1 MTQGP
6 ESAPTH
12 TPDPGPP
19 DTGTST
25 GLAPNVS
32 GALAYLLGP
41 ITGILF
47 LLLEKKSN
55 FVRFHA
61 AQSIGIFVVLFG
73 LSIVL
78 GVLSAILT
86 AIPVLG
92 WIIGIVFFLLSLLIG
107 LGGFILWIF
116 LMFQAF
122 QHKEWEFPWVG
133 REVRKMI
140 LKQSV

>member
-6 ESAPTH
+6 ESSPTH
-12 TPDPGPP
+12 TPDPATP
-19 DTGTST
+19 DPGTST

-47 LLLEKKSN
+47 LLLEKKSS

-61 AQSIGIFVVLFG
+61 AQSTGIFVVIFA

-78 GVLSAILT
+78 GVLSAILS

-92 WIIGIVFFLLSLLIG
+92 WIIAIVFFLLSLLMG
-107 LGGFILWIF
+107 LGGFVLWLF
-116 LMFQAF
+116 LMYQAF
-122 QHKEWEFPWVG
+122 QGKEWEFPLVG
-133 REVRKMI
+133 PQVRKM
-140 LKQSV
+140 LR